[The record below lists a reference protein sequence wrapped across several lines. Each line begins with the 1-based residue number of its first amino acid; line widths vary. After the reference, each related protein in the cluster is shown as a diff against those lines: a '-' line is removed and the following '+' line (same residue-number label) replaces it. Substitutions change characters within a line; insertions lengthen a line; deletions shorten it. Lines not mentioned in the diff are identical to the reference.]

1 MPSTSRSP
9 VGSQQNEKWH
19 LKFLEKPAL
28 AACVALPGGAP
39 SGSSGKE
46 PVMMINASRE
56 GFSSFFFFFP
66 FPPTSF
72 YRKYMLEMKL
82 K

>member
-1 MPSTSRSP
+1 MSSTSRAP
-9 VGSQQNEKWH
+9 MGSQQNEKWH

-56 GFSSFFFFFP
+56 GFSFSFFFLSLSP
-66 FPPTSF
+66 HII
-72 YRKYMLEMKL
+72 L
-82 K
+82 